1 MIRASWPYLV
11 GTAALAAAGLGLSH
25 WVSGAGPSA
34 QTQFGVAAAVLSVYT
49 SVVSLLATD
58 RDDRTIWRSL
68 LWGGAIP
75 GVVALLTAVAVVG
88 RTHAAVGMLAALP
101 WLVGP
106 AVSIPAG
113 RLLPDFLRFGA
124 WRRD

>member
-1 MIRASWPYLV
+1 MIRSGWPYLL
-11 GTAALAAAGLGLSH
+11 GAAALVAAGLGLSR
-25 WVSGAGPSA
+25 VVAGAGPSA
-34 QTQFGVAAAVLSVYT
+34 QTQFGVAAAVLSLYT

-68 LWGGAIP
+68 LWGGAVP
-75 GVVALLTAVAVVG
+75 GLVAVLTAVAVIS
-88 RTHAAVGMLAALP
+88 RTHDAAGLTAALP

-106 AVSIPAG
+106 AASIPLG
-113 RLLPDFLRFGA
+113 LVLPDFLRFGA